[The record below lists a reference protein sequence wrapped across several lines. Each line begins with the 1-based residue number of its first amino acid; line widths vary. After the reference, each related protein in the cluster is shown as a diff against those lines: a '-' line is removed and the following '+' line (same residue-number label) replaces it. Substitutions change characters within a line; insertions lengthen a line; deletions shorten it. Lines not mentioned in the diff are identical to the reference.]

1 MMIPIPF
8 PQVNS
13 SYNTPTLEE
22 SIIPFKTTKMVIWAI
37 LPAFSIQNLEKFL
50 SSKEKVYIIR
60 HASPDWTRDDIPYHL
75 PPGPPLVEQGLEEAR
90 TLGSFLKQAGVS
102 LLLSSP
108 LERCQRTAE
117 IASQEAHASLQI
129 VPELTEV
136 QPGEDYEN
144 MRQRLLPVFERA
156 AEESRQNGAVAL
168 VTHGEPTAVL
178 LRALGM
184 SAERLEKQRV
194 FDHGNPLPPSG
205 AWLAVRYE
213 SQPGWN
219 LRIAY
224 LPSSAPSP
232 KEKTHR

>member
-1 MMIPIPF
+1 
-8 PQVNS
+8 
-13 SYNTPTLEE
+13 L
-22 SIIPFKTTKMVIWAI
+22 SIT
-37 LPAFSIQNLEKFL
+37 
-50 SSKEKVYIIR
+50 EKVYIIR

-117 IASQEAHASLQI
+117 IASREAHASLQI
-129 VPELTEV
+129 IPELTEI

-144 MRQRLLPVFERA
+144 MRQRLLPVFKRA
-156 AEESRQNGAVAL
+156 AVESRRNGAVAL

-178 LRALGM
+178 LRSLGM
-184 SAERLEKQRV
+184 SAERLEKQRI
-194 FDHGNPLPPSG
+194 FDHGNPLPPAG
-205 AWLAVRYE
+205 AWLAVRHDSE
-213 SQPGWN
+213 PDWR

-224 LPSSAPSP
+224 LPPGAPDP
-232 KEKTHR
+232 EDG